1 MNIGLI
7 DVDGRH
13 GKKKWGS
20 TVYPNVALGK
30 IAKWHTMRGDTV
42 EWAQPINLF
51 CHAHYDILYASK
63 IFNFSPDI
71 DFRQFSYDHLEKGG
85 TGYDIHKRLPDEIDR
100 LQPMYEIFPWLPP
113 TYAYGKLTEG
123 CPNKCFWCVVP
134 KKEGYIRP
142 YMDIEQIAIEGR
154 THVVLM
160 DNNILAAGDYA
171 VEQLHKIIDL
181 GLHIDFN
188 QAMDAR
194 LVTFEYAQLLAKI
207 KWINSRIR
215 FGCDTTAQIKDCE
228 RAMQL
233 INEAGF
239 RGEYFL
245 YTMIGGRNDF
255 TECYDRLHYWWKR
268 LQCFRK
274 NHEGRAVY
282 AYAQPYRDPLH
293 PNHVIPQW
301 QKDLACWC
309 NKRMIFCTT
318 DFKDF
323 EPRRNFRCEQYIKE
337 LYYQKNKKYQND
349 KH

>member
-1 MNIGLI
+1 MNIRLI

-13 GKKKWGS
+13 GKKKWGA
-20 TVYPNVALGK
+20 TVYPNIALGK
-30 IAKWHTMRGDTV
+30 IARWHTMRGDTV
-42 EWAQPINLF
+42 EWARPIDLF
-51 CHAHYDILYASK
+51 CRAHYDILYASK
-63 IFNFSPDI
+63 VFNFSSDV
-71 DFRQFSYDHLEKGG
+71 DFRKFSYDRLEKGG
-85 TGYDIHKRLPDEIDR
+85 TGYDIYKRLPDDIDC
-100 LQPMYEIFPWLPP
+100 LQPLYELFPWLPP
-113 TYAYGKLTEG
+113 THAYGKLTEG

-160 DNNILAAGDYA
+160 DNNILAAGAYA
-171 VEQLHKIIDL
+171 VEQLQKIIDL

-194 LVTFEYAQLLAKI
+194 LVTPEYAELLGKV
-207 KWINSRIR
+207 KWIDSRIR

-233 INEAGF
+233 INDAGF

-245 YTMIGGRNDF
+245 YTMIGGKNDF
-255 TECYDRLHYWWKR
+255 TECYDRLHYWWER
-268 LQCFRK
+268 LQEFRHHK
-274 NHEGRAVY
+274 RGRAVY
-282 AYAQPYRDPLH
+282 AYAQPYRDPLT
-293 PNHVIPQW
+293 PNHNIPSW
-301 QKDLACWC
+301 QKDLAQWC

-323 EPRRNFRCEQYIKE
+323 KPRKNFRCEQYIKD
-337 LYYQKNKKYQND
+337 LYRPRK
-349 KH
+349 

>member
-20 TVYPNVALGK
+20 TVYPNIALGK
-30 IAKWHTMRGDTV
+30 IARWHSMRGDTV
-42 EWAQPINLF
+42 EWAKPIDLF
-51 CHAHYDILYASK
+51 CHARYDILYASK
-63 IFNFSPDI
+63 VFNFSPDV
-71 DFRQFSYDHLEKGG
+71 DFRQFSYDRLEKGG
-85 TGYDIHKRLPDEIDR
+85 TGYDIYKRLPDEIDR
-100 LQPMYEIFPWLPP
+100 LQPLYELFPWLPH
-113 TYAYGKLTEG
+113 THAYGKLTEG

-160 DNNILAAGDYA
+160 DNNILAAGKYA
-171 VEQLHKIIDL
+171 VEQLQKIIDL

-194 LVTFEYAQLLAKI
+194 LVTPEYAELLGKV
-207 KWINSRIR
+207 KWIDSRIR

-233 INEAGF
+233 INDAGF

-245 YTMIGGRNDF
+245 YTMIGGKNDF
-255 TECYDRLHYWWKR
+255 TECYDRIHYWWKR
-268 LQCFRK
+268 LQDFRHNK
-274 NHEGRAVY
+274 QGRAVY
-282 AYAQPYRDPLH
+282 AYAQPYRDPLN
-293 PNHVIPQW
+293 PNHTIPEW
-301 QKDLACWC
+301 QKDMARWC

-323 EPRRNFRCEQYIKE
+323 EPRKNFRCEQYIKE
-337 LYYQKNKKYQND
+337 LYHPKE
-349 KH
+349 